1 MNRQAYELR
10 PAGRRQPKT
19 YTVLRLF
26 LYLIIASVM
35 YWGGVVVL
43 YWIAL
48 NISGL
53 LYNLL
58 GTSLYLTLV
67 NSIEFILLL
76 GYLALVLSIIG
87 RYVYKLEKDINEIN
101 RAAAELL
108 IMEPKLP
115 ADIRPAEDT
124 LRELR
129 MSILRNEAAAREA
142 EQKKNDLVVY
152 LAHDLKTPLTSVIGY
167 LTLLEESPDL
177 PIKQR
182 AKYTSITLEKAYRL
196 EQLINE
202 FFDITRFGLQSA
214 VLENNRID
222 FTMML
227 EQMADE
233 FYPVL
238 REKGLRMELSIEPG
252 LQLIGDS
259 DKLARV
265 FDNLLRNA
273 ISYSYPD
280 SPITLYAW
288 KQEASIIVV
297 VRNLCDQIPKEKQAM
312 IFEKFFRLDSSR
324 ASATGGAGLGLA
336 IAKEIAELHGGS
348 ISLNSTPEYT
358 DFIVTL
364 PERKNVR
371 LS

>member
-1 MNRQAYELR
+1 MWFCIDCFEYLR
-10 PAGRRQPKT
+10 SSLQPIRYK
-19 YTVLRLF
+19 
-26 LYLIIASVM
+26 LIFDPSQFQRIYSP
-35 YWGGVVVL
+35 
-43 YWIAL
+43 
-48 NISGL
+48 
-53 LYNLL
+53 
-58 GTSLYLTLV
+58 
-67 NSIEFILLL
+67 F

-214 VLENNRID
+214 VLEI
-222 FTMML
+222 T
-227 EQMADE
+227 
-233 FYPVL
+233 
-238 REKGLRMELSIEPG
+238 ELI
-252 LQLIGDS
+252 
-259 DKLARV
+259 
-265 FDNLLRNA
+265 
-273 ISYSYPD
+273 
-280 SPITLYAW
+280 
-288 KQEASIIVV
+288 
-297 VRNLCDQIPKEKQAM
+297 
-312 IFEKFFRLDSSR
+312 
-324 ASATGGAGLGLA
+324 
-336 IAKEIAELHGGS
+336 
-348 ISLNSTPEYT
+348 
-358 DFIVTL
+358 L
-364 PERKNVR
+364 P
-371 LS
+371 

>member
-1 MNRQAYELR
+1 MNRQAYEVYK
-10 PAGRRQPKT
+10 AGRREPKK
-19 YTVLRLF
+19 YAVLRLF
-26 LYLIIASVM
+26 FYLFIASVA
-35 YWGGVVVL
+35 YWGGVFVL
-43 YWIAL
+43 YWLAL
-48 NISGL
+48 GFSGI
-53 LYNLL
+53 LYNAL
-58 GTSLYLTLV
+58 GSSL
-67 NSIEFILLL
+67 
-76 GYLALVLSIIG
+76 YLALVNSRELFLIVGYLAVLLAVIG
-87 RYVYKLEKDINEIN
+87 RYVYKLARDINEIN
-101 RAAAELL
+101 RAAASLL
-108 IMEPKLP
+108 TLEPNLP
-115 ADIRPAEDT
+115 SDIRAVEDT

-129 MSILRNEAAAREA
+129 FSILRNQAAAREA

-167 LTLLEESPDL
+167 LTLLDESPDL
-177 PIKQR
+177 PLEQR

-222 FTMML
+222 FSMML

-238 REKGLRMELSIEPG
+238 RDKGLRIELSVEPN

-259 DKLARV
+259 DKLARI

-288 KQEASIIVV
+288 EQDGYVKTV
-297 VRNLCDQIPKEKQAM
+297 VRNLCDQIPKEKQNM

-324 ASATGGAGLGLA
+324 GSSTGGAGLGLA

-348 ISLNSTPEYT
+348 ICLNSTPEYT

-364 PERKNVR
+364 PKVKK
-371 LS
+371 

>member
-1 MNRQAYELR
+1 MNRQDYGSRFAIER
-10 PAGRRQPKT
+10 GPKT
-19 YTVLRLF
+19 HTVLRLF
-26 LYLIIASVM
+26 FYLFIASIA
-35 YWGGVVVL
+35 YWGGVMVL
-43 YWIAL
+43 FWL
-48 NISGL
+48 ISGIGGI
-53 LYNLL
+53 LYNWDP
-58 GTSLYLTLV
+58 GLYLDLA
-67 NSIEFILLL
+67 NSKELILLL
-76 GYLALVLSIIG
+76 GYLSLVLFIIG

-101 RAAAELL
+101 RAASELL
-108 IMEPKLP
+108 TMEPKLP
-115 ADIRPAEDT
+115 EDIRLAEDT

-222 FTMML
+222 FSMML

-273 ISYSYPD
+273 VSYSYPD

-288 KQEASIIVV
+288 SQGENVTTV

-312 IFEKFFRLDSSR
+312 LFEKFFRLDSSR
-324 ASATGGAGLGLA
+324 GSATGGAGLGLA

-348 ISLNSTPEYT
+348 ISLNSTPDYT

-364 PERKNVR
+364 PKTRNVR